1 MRAFARSGFDVAL
14 LARAGGGLE
23 AAAKEVEQ
31 AGGRALVVATDV
43 AQWGKVDAAWETFVE
58 ALRRR

>member
-1 MRAFARSGFDVAL
+1 MWPCWRVQ
-14 LARAGGGLE
+14 GGLE

-31 AGGRALVVATDV
+31 NGGRALVVATDV
-43 AQWGKVDAAWETFVE
+43 AQWDEVDAAWETFVE